1 MAACHQE
8 KKGGKFLSIS
18 VFFFFFLNVVALEVS
33 CPLVSYSGRIPRKML
48 DRQRGNGQMFFS
60 RRENILRTW
69 QLFAASS
76 ILSRPKCANAESEPI
91 NDNSIP
97 QGVIILR
104 IAEVTAVMENLLLKA
119 AHYQEDGSG
128 EEIVIGRQQM
138 PRSVEILI
146 EQSRLDSVSNSD
158 RAIQKLR
165 SIANLAESGKGVLTA
180 RELTE
185 MATRYSSARD
195 ELRFIFERYTVEEQ
209 QEFKAIFRRMQQI
222 DEEFK
227 KEALSR

>member
-1 MAACHQE
+1 M
-8 KKGGKFLSIS
+8 LS
-18 VFFFFFLNVVALEVS
+18 
-33 CPLVSYSGRIPRKML
+33 
-48 DRQRGNGQMFFS
+48 
-60 RRENILRTW
+60 
-69 QLFAASS
+69 
-76 ILSRPKCANAESEPI
+76 
-91 NDNSIP
+91 
-97 QGVIILR
+97 
-104 IAEVTAVMENLLLKA
+104 
-119 AHYQEDGSG
+119 QEDGSG

>member
-1 MAACHQE
+1 
-8 KKGGKFLSIS
+8 
-18 VFFFFFLNVVALEVS
+18 
-33 CPLVSYSGRIPRKML
+33 
-48 DRQRGNGQMFFS
+48 MFFS

-76 ILSRPKCANAESEPI
+76 ILSRPKCANAESKPI